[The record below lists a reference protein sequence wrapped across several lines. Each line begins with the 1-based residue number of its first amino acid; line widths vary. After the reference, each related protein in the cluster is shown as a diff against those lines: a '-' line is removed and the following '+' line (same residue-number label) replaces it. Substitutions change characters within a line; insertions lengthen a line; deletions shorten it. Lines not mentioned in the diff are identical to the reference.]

1 MNTFEDYITHNGN
14 EYYLCTEYAF
24 DHADQLQLSD
34 FALTDEDGEEVTQEA
49 FEADKDLYDTVCTI
63 LANESAVC
71 YGGAPC

>member
-1 MNTFEDYITHNGN
+1 MNTFEDYITHNGK

-49 FEADKDLYDTVCTI
+49 FEADKALYDRVCEI